1 MVSGPNPKKRKLNE
15 ISNYDS
21 NNEEKKQDP
30 TTLQREINQLKTN
43 YSAALNWIKD
53 AE

>member
-1 MVSGPNPKKRKLNE
+1 MLSGPNRKKRKLNE
-15 ISNYDS
+15 ISHDDS

-30 TTLQREINQLKTN
+30 TSLQREIDQLKTN